1 MDGRGPSA
9 AVFRVV
15 RSGGAR
21 PFLRC
26 LQRAKSHIGNRQRL
40 LHSHHQLM
48 EDAMTHTDTNS
59 LYVLV
64 CSLAATLVSLPT
76 VWYFAAT
83 APGLVA

>member
-1 MDGRGPSA
+1 M
-9 AVFRVV
+9 
-15 RSGGAR
+15 
-21 PFLRC
+21 
-26 LQRAKSHIGNRQRL
+26 
-40 LHSHHQLM
+40 LM

-64 CSLAATLVSLPT
+64 CSLAATLISLPA